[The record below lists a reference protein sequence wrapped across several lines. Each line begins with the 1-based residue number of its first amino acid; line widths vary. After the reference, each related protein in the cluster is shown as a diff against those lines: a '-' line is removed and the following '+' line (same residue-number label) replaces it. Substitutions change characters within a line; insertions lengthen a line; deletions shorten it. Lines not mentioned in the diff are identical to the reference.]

1 MSDFDPVFT
10 WVHLSDIHMGHGD
23 AEHGWNQKIVL
34 AALQEDIQDA
44 ASRGVPA
51 ISAIL
56 VTGDLA
62 FSGGARS
69 HDEYQRVGSWLGEIA
84 ELLSL
89 GSDKIFVIPGN
100 HDVQRNV
107 EEEDEDVARLLMSLR
122 SDEKRI
128 DNALSDGTERV
139 LLTKRVQNYLDFA
152 KEFAPTNADAAS
164 EAYKLFWTHR
174 IEASEVLKVRLAG
187 FNTALLCAKE
197 VDEYGDLGK
206 LQLGQEQIARAFTQT
221 PIVRDQE
228 VVIALSHHPLNWLRD
243 KDRASLAIRRYAHVH
258 LCGHVH

>member
-62 FSGGARS
+62 FSGSVRS
-69 HDEYQRVGSWLGEIA
+69 GDEYLRVGSWLGEIA
-84 ELLSL
+84 ESLSV

-107 EEEDEDVARLLMSLR
+107 EDEDEDVARLLMSLR
-122 SDEKRI
+122 LDEKRI
-128 DNALSDGTERV
+128 DNALSNSMERV
-139 LLTKRVQNYLDFA
+139 LLTKRVQNYLDLQRSLRP
-152 KEFAPTNADAAS
+152 PTQMLHQRHLS
-164 EAYKLFWTHR
+164 FSGH
-174 IEASEVLKVRLAG
+174 IE
-187 FNTALLCAKE
+187 
-197 VDEYGDLGK
+197 
-206 LQLGQEQIARAFTQT
+206 
-221 PIVRDQE
+221 
-228 VVIALSHHPLNWLRD
+228 
-243 KDRASLAIRRYAHVH
+243 
-258 LCGHVH
+258 